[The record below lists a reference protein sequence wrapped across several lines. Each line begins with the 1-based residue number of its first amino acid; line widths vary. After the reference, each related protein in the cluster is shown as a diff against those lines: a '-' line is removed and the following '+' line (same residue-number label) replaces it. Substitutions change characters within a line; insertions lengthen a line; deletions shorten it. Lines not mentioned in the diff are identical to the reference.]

1 MIVLL
6 VSSILNAAYFLP
18 VAYVAFFGTEAPESA
33 ATIHEIPMVTIPL
46 VATAILSVLMGLFP
60 EYFLVLAE
68 RVVG

>member
-18 VAYVAFFGTEAPESA
+18 VAYVAFFGTEAPESPA
-33 ATIHEIPMVTIPL
+33 IREIPMVTIPL
-46 VATAILSVLMGLFP
+46 VVTAILSVLMGIFP